1 LGVFPRHFFDILWLF
16 LDGFY
21 FTGLGL
27 WLV

>member
-27 WLV
+27 

>member
-1 LGVFPRHFFDILWLF
+1 LLSVLPRHFFDILWLF

-27 WLV
+27 

>member
-1 LGVFPRHFFDILWLF
+1 LSVFPRHFFDILWLF

-27 WLV
+27 

>member
-1 LGVFPRHFFDILWLF
+1 LRVFPRHFFDVLWLF

-27 WLV
+27 

>member
-1 LGVFPRHFFDILWLF
+1 LLSVFPRHFFDILWLF

-27 WLV
+27 

>member
-1 LGVFPRHFFDILWLF
+1 LLGVFPRHFFDILWLF

-27 WLV
+27 

>member
-1 LGVFPRHFFDILWLF
+1 LRVFPRHFFDILWLF

-27 WLV
+27 